1 MKTTDFINKFTEDAE
16 YDDEAG
22 MAKNSLHTIIRVA
35 THLERALA
43 DDENLPEWVQEKIGA
58 IKGMM
63 VSVMDYMISQH
74 EMGRQE
80 HVPTF
85 DANTVME
92 SFESMINE
100 AAIKPEQLAQL
111 NQLKRSMQQQAMQPK
126 AVDAD
131 TQAEIDAW
139 ERDFAATHGSRTF
152 AQDNPVADAPA
163 DAGED
168 WRTQPRDTRKKLQ
181 AQLAKVDR
189 LISMG
194 QKMMA
199 LIDRS
204 EKFPGGI
211 PPGLRSDLE
220 NLEAAFDK
228 QNPDYDTLID
238 LYTKRLGQLQ
248 DFVSMKR
255 AVYRKP
261 KTPRYNE
268 GAPIATTPDSI
279 DPGGATDN
287 FKQQMANNTE
297 VAYQKNLAG
306 VTEGEDYSPVVQAI
320 TRRIMLQRTDLL
332 SKFGPERVGA
342 AIDEVAD
349 FVGDVEE
356 IGTSDVS
363 GWVRQVERNLGD
375 YQLDEDATG
384 GSMGSSSVATVMG
397 ELGEGGITRKQVNKK
412 LGGYTNVQT
421 KGGKIRVKGSY

>member
-43 DDENLPEWVQEKIGA
+43 DDENLPEWVQAKIGA

-100 AAIKPEQLAQL
+100 AAIKPEQMAQL
-111 NQLKRSMQQQAMQPK
+111 SQLKRSMQQQAMQPK